1 MKFQIFALTGAVL
14 AQRNRLVGN
23 FHDYKAC
30 LEDDTK
36 CFGLPLAQL
45 RGRTDAADDLEN
57 CLANPQTQGCT
68 VVQTSDAQSGT
79 YETPHPY
86 ANNALYM
93 YEVTLPEGGTSITW
107 QLSEFEIDQS
117 DES

>member
-1 MKFQIFALTGAVL
+1 M
-14 AQRNRLVGN
+14 
-23 FHDYKAC
+23 
-30 LEDDTK
+30 
-36 CFGLPLAQL
+36 AQL

>member
-1 MKFQIFALTGAVL
+1 ML

-30 LEDDTK
+30 LEDNTK
-36 CFGLPLAQL
+36 CFGLPLATPL
-45 RGRTDAADDLEN
+45 ARNAATDLEN
-57 CLANPQTQGCT
+57 CLDAPEGCT
-68 VVQTSDAQSGT
+68 VVQTSDAVSGT

-86 ANNALYM
+86 QNDALYM

-107 QLSEFEIDQS
+107 QLSEFEVDQS

>member
-1 MKFQIFALTGAVL
+1 VL

-45 RGRTDAADDLEN
+45 RGRTDAADALET
-57 CLANPQTQGCT
+57 CLTDSQGCT
-68 VVQTSDAQSGT
+68 VVQTTDAQSGT